1 MVELA
6 VKSRIIS
13 FLAYDHERHY
23 LRIEFKNGAIR
34 IFSGVPPRIVD
45 ALVSAKSPGS
55 YYIDHIRT
63 NFERLAA

>member
-1 MVELA
+1 MTELA
-6 VKSRIIS
+6 VRSRIIK
-13 FLAYDHERHY
+13 FLAYDRERHR

-34 IFSGVPPRIVD
+34 IFSGVPPKIVK

>member
-1 MVELA
+1 MMERAVE
-6 VKSRIIS
+6 SRIIK
-13 FLAYDHERHY
+13 LLGYDPEQRR
-23 LRIEFKNGAIR
+23 LRIEFRNGAIR

-63 NFERLAA
+63 NFARLAA